1 MELGGVMNDNTIYK
15 VLNITN
21 VLNKIKLTDIEKI
34 FIISKGYSKENKL
47 DFFITD
53 YDYKTVLLAKNVNE
67 QVIYKFPFARI
78 DFENFISLIR
88 DKSIIPTQYALSDNK
103 EKITIDKNG
112 NFFLIDDIPNRI
124 PYLERLKNNMYRA
137 NIRIKDKTNKMCK
150 IFGYGLTKQL
160 ATKRLMEA
168 IDVYFNSYLCN
179 EENNLSC
186 TNEILK
192 DTDNI
197 DTLKRVFV
205 HTDLDTTVKTYKKLL
220 EPTED
225 LDMENEA

>member
-88 DKSIIPTQYALSDNK
+88 DKSIIPTQ
-103 EKITIDKNG
+103 
-112 NFFLIDDIPNRI
+112 
-124 PYLERLKNNMYRA
+124 NNY
-137 NIRIKDKTNKMCK
+137 
-150 IFGYGLTKQL
+150 
-160 ATKRLMEA
+160 
-168 IDVYFNSYLCN
+168 
-179 EENNLSC
+179 
-186 TNEILK
+186 
-192 DTDNI
+192 
-197 DTLKRVFV
+197 
-205 HTDLDTTVKTYKKLL
+205 
-220 EPTED
+220 
-225 LDMENEA
+225 

>member
-1 MELGGVMNDNTIYK
+1 MNDNTIYK